1 MCTSYCEQKKI
12 SERESNFGPDISAE
26 CELFQSFVWNF
37 LLHSL
42 LEMDS
47 KGAEFMNVN
56 FVEVSGHN
64 YEVLRFKVSVYN
76 VYITNQFQTIFT
88 QEGGDPLVEATVN
101 SKEENS

>member
-1 MCTSYCEQKKI
+1 MCISYSEQKKI
-12 SERESNFGPDISAE
+12 KGRESNFGPDISAD

-64 YEVLRFKVSVYN
+64 LEISQ
-76 VYITNQFQTIFT
+76 I
-88 QEGGDPLVEATVN
+88 
-101 SKEENS
+101 